1 MDELIN
7 ISIPTIT
14 ILVTIVGVYFR
25 LKYLAQRNQE
35 RLDEHIHRTEK
46 DIDDLK
52 KENQAVNLE
61 IMDLVRH
68 QNKK

>member
-1 MDELIN
+1 MEELIN

-14 ILVTIVGVYFR
+14 LLVTIVGVYFR
-25 LKYLAQRNQE
+25 LKFLAQRNQE
-35 RLDEHIHRTEK
+35 RFDEFKTRMEK
-46 DIDDLK
+46 ELDDLK

-61 IMDLVRH
+61 IMDLVRN